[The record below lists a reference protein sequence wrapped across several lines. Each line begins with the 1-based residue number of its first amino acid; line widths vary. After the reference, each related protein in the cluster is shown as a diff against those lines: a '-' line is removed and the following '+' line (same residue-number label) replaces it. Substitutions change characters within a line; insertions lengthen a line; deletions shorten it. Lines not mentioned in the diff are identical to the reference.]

1 MEEQISRF
9 AGSDEGGGQAGTPPN
24 LEFST
29 NRKPYFIVFYVPN
42 AKSAAYEDPESLN
55 QRLACSRPLAQSRVP
70 EKARRNRPGVAT
82 SFQRRRVAVATD
94 QRGT

>member
-42 AKSAAYEDPESLN
+42 AKSAAFESPN
-55 QRLACSRPLAQSRVP
+55 QRLACGRHIPQKSGIRESAS
-70 EKARRNRPGVAT
+70 
-82 SFQRRRVAVATD
+82 
-94 QRGT
+94 